1 VNINAQDQDRSVID
15 HLSCFWLDL
24 RIQRSVNLSSLVD
37 PGLLLNDRPLDNQSQ
52 PLATDTGQDGSAKA
66 NGQ

>member
-1 VNINAQDQDRSVID
+1 VISQSQQSGGTGLLMNDRS
-15 HLSCFWLDL
+15 
-24 RIQRSVNLSSLVD
+24 
-37 PGLLLNDRPLDNQSQ
+37 LDNQSQ